1 MLATSLGSDLG
12 DPAAALERLTTAI
25 VEADEPLVD

>member
-12 DPAAALERLTTAI
+12 DPAALERLTTAI